1 MLEIACDIGG
11 TFTDLV
17 CSEEGRLLCTAKVP
31 STPEDLVK
39 GVRQGLKEALE
50 KAGRSPEAV
59 ARFIH
64 GTTAA
69 TNAIIE
75 RRGALTAVFMT
86 AGFEDTLEIG
96 RQRRHRMYDLFMD
109 AETPDFLSP
118 RRLRVG
124 ITERTSP
131 EGEVVTRLDE
141 EQVRAEARRL
151 RERFGIEAASVCYLF
166 SFLNLEHER
175 RTREIIREVSPE
187 VRVSISSEVD
197 PRFREYERLCTTT
210 FDAYLRPV
218 IEDYIRRLEGALREI
233 CPRTSCHIMQSRGGL
248 TSFRAAAEKPVL
260 TVLSG
265 PAAGVIG
272 GSFAGALSGYENLIT
287 MDMGGTS
294 TDVALVKGGA
304 ARVSAESRLDTYPLR
319 VPMVDVKSIGAGGG
333 SIAWLDE
340 GGGLRVGPRSAGA
353 RPGPACYGQGGESPT
368 VTDASLVL
376 GYLNPDYFAGGGMA
390 LNPEA
395 ARRAVETVARPLG
408 MDETRAAAG
417 IHRIVNAR
425 MADQIRLVTVQQ
437 GYDPREFAL
446 LALGGAGPVHGGALM
461 RELSVPTLIVPR
473 IPGVLSAFGLM
484 VANIE
489 HEQARTFA
497 ARAGDLKVR
506 ELLAAYEELDALGR
520 EKMQRD
526 GVPLSGVRIQR
537 YADLRYVGQSYEL
550 EVPVPEGPEDGRV
563 ARIVEAFHRKHAQ
576 VYGHSDP
583 KEEVEFVNLRT
594 VHIYPLPKPSGTHEA
609 RSRGRPKPKG
619 TRPAYFLE
627 AGEYVETPFYEREGL
642 PQGWEAEGPA
652 IIEQPDTTTVIYPGQ
667 RCRVDSA
674 GNILIT
680 HLS

>member
-1 MLEIACDIGG
+1 MLEIGCDIGG

-17 CSEEGRLLCTAKVP
+17 CCEQGKVLCTAKIP

-39 GVRQGLKEALE
+39 GVRRGLQEVLD
-50 KAGRSPEAV
+50 KAGASPGAL

-75 RRGALTAVFMT
+75 RRGAVTAVFMT

-124 ITERTSP
+124 ITERIGS
-131 EGEVVTRLDE
+131 EGDVVTPLDE
-141 EQVRAEARRL
+141 EQVREAARHL
-151 RERFGIEAASVCYLF
+151 RERFGMEAASVCYLF
-166 SFLNLEHER
+166 SFLNPEHER
-175 RTREIIREVSPE
+175 RTRELIREVCPE

-197 PRFREYERLCTTT
+197 PKFREYERLCTTT

-218 IEDYIRRLEGALREI
+218 IEDYMQRLEQAVREL
-233 CPRTSCHIMQSRGGL
+233 CPRTTCHIMQSRGGL
-248 TSFRAAAEKPVL
+248 TSFGAAAEKPVL

-272 GSFAGALSGYENLIT
+272 GSFAGGLSGYEDLIT

-294 TDVALVKGGA
+294 TDVALVRGGA
-304 ARVSAESRLDTYPLR
+304 PRVSGESRLDTYPLR

-353 RPGPACYGQGGESPT
+353 RPGPACYGLGGESPT
-368 VTDASLVL
+368 VTDASVVL
-376 GYLNPDYFAGGGMA
+376 GYLNPGYFAGGG
-390 LNPEA
+390 LPLDPEA
-395 ARRAVETVARPLG
+395 ASRAVETVARPLG
-408 MDETRAAAG
+408 MESTRAAAG

-461 RELSVPTLIVPR
+461 TELSLPTLIVPR

-489 HEQARTFA
+489 HDQARTFA
-497 ARAGDLKVR
+497 TKAGDLGEGDLV
-506 ELLAAYEELDALGR
+506 AAYEGLDTLGR
-520 EKMQRD
+520 EKMRRD
-526 GVPLSGVRIQR
+526 DVPLSRVRIQR

-550 EVPVPEGPEDGRV
+550 EVPVPEGQEDGGV
-563 ARIVEAFHRKHAQ
+563 ARIVEAFHRRHAQ

-583 KEEVEFVNLRT
+583 RERVEFVNLRT
-594 VHIYPLPKPSGTHEA
+594 VHIYPLPKPSGTLEA

-619 TRPAYFLE
+619 TRLAHFLE
-627 AGEYVETPFYEREGL
+627 KGEYLETPFYERDEL

-667 RCRVDSA
+667 RCMVDEA

-680 HLS
+680 RLG